1 MLNRLYIANY
11 ALIDEMEIGFDDGLT
26 ILTGETGAG
35 KSIILGALSLILGE
49 RAELRFI
56 RDKSIKTVVEAT
68 FDLSNYELKDFFES
82 NQIDYFEKECI
93 ARREISSTG
102 RSRAFINDTPVTVAV
117 LKELVTRLVDIHSQH
132 SNMLLSSPRFQ
143 LSVLD
148 HIAGNGELLTAYS
161 KEFHKYQD
169 LFHELE
175 SLKANFHK
183 SRQEED
189 YIRFQLS
196 QLAALELKENED
208 EELEAL
214 QRKLSNIAEI
224 KENLWIVDSA
234 LNGEENSII
243 DQLTALSQRLS
254 ATENHLEDIAGM
266 GGRIHSTVVE
276 LKDIAETIAS
286 IDSDLVDDPKQL
298 EHINDRLNEIYS
310 LEHKHNVA
318 SVNEL
323 LTLQHDLQGKIS
335 DIDNSEEHM
344 KQKEAELKTQ
354 LALTTRLASQ
364 LSLERKKSAQE
375 FIKKLVSDVQ
385 ELGMKHLNFSID
397 FKPVA
402 LNAAGSDDV
411 DFLFSFNKNQE
422 LMPVKDTASGGEISR
437 LMLCIKAIIA
447 RSMKLPTIIFDEV
460 DTGVS
465 GDIANRIGG
474 VMKDMSKHLQVL
486 SITHLPQVAAH
497 AGHHLMVYKED
508 SPHSTL
514 TRVKKLTSHEHVLE
528 VARMLSGENINEASI
543 NNAKSLIENCK

>member
-68 FDLSNYELKDFFES
+68 FDLSNYELKVFFES

-286 IDSDLVDDPKQL
+286 IDGDLVDDPKQL

-335 DIDNSEEHM
+335 DIGNSEEHM

-508 SPHSTL
+508 NPHSTL

>member
-148 HIAGNGELLTAYS
+148 HTAGNGELLTAYS
-161 KEFHKYQD
+161 KEFNKYQD

-286 IDSDLVDDPKQL
+286 IDGDLVDDPKQL

-323 LTLQHDLQGKIS
+323 LTLQYDLQGKIS